1 MTIVSKV
8 ELNGVGMKYLTR
20 AGETEAVT
28 NINLSVKE
36 NEFVSIVGPSGCGK
50 STILSLIAGMI
61 KPTAGTITIDGEEVR
76 ELSNRVGYMLQQDYL
91 YEWRTIYKNA
101 ILGLEVQN
109 KLTPEN
115 CQNARELL
123 ARYGLKGFENH
134 YPSQLSG
141 GMRQRAALI
150 RTLAIDPKIL
160 LLDEPFSALDY
171 QTKLSMEEEMY
182 QILKEQKKT
191 VLLVTHD
198 IAEAISISNRVIV
211 LTQRPATVKT
221 IVEIEFD
228 DPNLT
233 PLQKR
238 EIPAF
243 QRYFNIIWKELD
255 IHV

>member
-1 MTIVSKV
+1 MISISKV
-8 ELNGVGMKYLTR
+8 ELKNVGMKYITR
-20 AGETEAVT
+20 EGETEA
-28 NINLSVKE
+28 IRDLDFEIRE

-61 KPTAGTITIDGEEVR
+61 RPTAGEVFTNGEPF
-76 ELSNRVGYMLQQDYL
+76 SGISKKVGYMLQHDYL

-101 ILGLEVQN
+101 ILGLEVQK

-115 CQNARELL
+115 CAKTRELL
-123 ARYGLKGFENH
+123 ERYGLKGFEDY
-134 YPSQLSG
+134 YPNQLSG

-150 RTLAIDPKIL
+150 RTLAIDPEIL

-191 VLLVTHD
+191 VVLVTHD
-198 IAEAISISNRVIV
+198 IAEAISTSNRIII
-211 LTQRPATVKT
+211 LTKRPATVKQ
-221 IVEIEFD
+221 VLEIDFESPD
-228 DPNLT
+228 LT

-238 EIPAF
+238 EIPKF
-243 QRYFNIIWKELD
+243 QRYFNIIWEELD
-255 IHV
+255 VHV